1 MSDKPSAV
9 SAYPLTWPDFIP
21 RFSRRERGSFKTS
34 LASALNNVD
43 TSLRRFGI
51 DSGKP
56 LKDIILSS
64 NCTLGVGKPSDPGV
78 AAWFT
83 WDGDQVCIP
92 VDRYETPEA
101 NLQAIHHI
109 LEARRVE
116 LRHGTLALVKASFR
130 GFRALPAPK
139 SWRDVLGVALGCDL
153 ARAKAAYRK
162 LASDA
167 HPDRPA
173 GSHEAMAELNRALAE
188 AEAELR
194 PHEPDRAPP

>member
-1 MSDKPSAV
+1 MIA
-9 SAYPLTWPDFIP
+9 AYPLTWPDFIP
-21 RFSRRERGSFKTS
+21 RSARRERGQFKTS
-34 LASALNNVD
+34 LTSALDNVQ
-43 TSLRRFGI
+43 TSLRRFGA

-64 NCTLGVGKPSDPGV
+64 NCTLGVSKPADPGV

-92 VDRYETPEA
+92 VDRYDSAEA

-130 GFRALPAPK
+130 GFRALPAPAG
-139 SWRDVLGVALGCDL
+139 SQHWRDVLGVGPDVRDL
-153 ARAKAAYRK
+153 ARAKTMYRALAAR
-162 LASDA
+162 A
-167 HPDRPA
+167 HPDRPG
-173 GSHEAMAELNRALAE
+173 GSHETMAALNAALAQ

-194 PHEPDRAPP
+194 T

>member
-1 MSDKPSAV
+1 MSDKTGMIA
-9 SAYPLTWPDFIP
+9 AYPLTWPDFIP
-21 RFSRRERGSFKTS
+21 RSSRRERGQFKTT
-34 LASALNNVD
+34 LASALNNVE
-43 TSLRRFGI
+43 TSIRRFGA

-56 LKDIILSS
+56 LKNIILSS
-64 NCTLGVGKPSDPGV
+64 NCTLGVNKPSDPGV

-139 SWRDVLGVALGCDL
+139 SWRDVLGVGATNDFSVVK
-153 ARAKAAYRK
+153 ARYRSLVGK
-162 LASDA
+162 V
-167 HPDRPA
+167 HPDRG
-173 GSHEAMAELNRALAE
+173 GSHEQMAELNRAMAE
-188 AEAELR
+188 AESELSQ
-194 PHEPDRAPP
+194 EPAAG